1 MKTIVRRSLDIG
13 AKGNAADRVA
23 ATSLGSA
30 SMDAPSRRQA
40 IRILER
46 GRTEVLMQIDRLPP
60 RGMNRQAIGRG
71 RWSPKDV
78 VGHLAT
84 WEGFAL
90 EALEA
95 WDVGKGWVRES
106 ELWTRGVNPTNRRE
120 LERTR
125 KVSAP
130 EVRRRADATHHQLIG
145 RLTTMS
151 DARWRAPATPR
162 ARRPL
167 GERLGGILGGPAG
180 PFRHAE
186 AHLRDLRRFVEDETS
201 G

>member
-1 MKTIVRRSLDIG
+1 V
-13 AKGNAADRVA
+13 VA
-23 ATSLGSA
+23 PT
-30 SMDAPSRRQA
+30 RRQA
-40 IRILER
+40 IRIIEG
-46 GRTEVLMQIDRLPP
+46 GRSQVLSLIGGLSP
-60 RGMNRQAIGRG
+60 RVMNRGAIGRD

-90 EALEA
+90 EALDA
-95 WDVGKGWVRES
+95 WDAGRGWHRES
-106 ELWTRGVNPTNRRE
+106 ELWTRGVNPTNRLE

-125 KVSAP
+125 KLSAP
-130 EVRRRADATHHQLIG
+130 EVRRRADATHDELIG
-145 RLTTMS
+145 RVSAMS
-151 DARWRAPATPR
+151 DARWRGPATPR
-162 ARRPL
+162 GRRQL

-186 AHLRDLRRFVEDETS
+186 AHLRDLRRFVENETS